1 MPKSAEIQDQINAKN
16 AEIDAE
22 AQKAEST
29 DHGKIIQLRNEIS
42 ILEMQLSDAKAEEA
56 QQIERV
62 QAQTEKVESITL
74 PLDFND
80 LLDNPLANEMIIEV
94 VKQFQLQA
102 YDEHNAEVVRIH
114 ADWQSKLSAAN
125 QIESDQKARIIELQA
140 EFESEKGARIM
151 FENAASFE
159 KDRADQLEHDLH
171 MANLDKDQA
180 LMYRDNAVAQL
191 GERQDV
197 INSQAETILG
207 LQQELSAKKALTVNG
222 NDKLAELASKAKEST
237 IEKANRGLARWN
249 LPAIE
254 VPSMPSAESLETP
267 AIPEITALPEVHPTD
282 EVQTAASEGNST
294 VEGNTAIPQSLGE
307 RTAAEETLTLESLKA
322 EIDALKTA
330 HDTTV
335 VRVDNIERHANIQA
349 VA

>member
-1 MPKSAEIQDQINAKN
+1 MPKSAEIQNLINAKN

-56 QQIERV
+56 QQSERV

-80 LLDNPLANEMIIEV
+80 LLDNPLANEMVIEV

-102 YDEHNAEVVRIH
+102 YEEHNVEVVRIN
-114 ADWQSKLSAAN
+114 ADWNSKFDDMKNLCQSNYADLLKTHEESQDELMAEVDANYTLNVENESLSHKLKQALT
-125 QIESDQKARIIELQA
+125 DQKDA
-140 EFESEKGARIM
+140 ESK
-151 FENAASFE
+151 
-159 KDRADQLEHDLH
+159 
-171 MANLDKDQA
+171 
-180 LMYRDNAVAQL
+180 RDNAVNEL
-191 GERQDV
+191 E
-197 INSQAETILG
+197 QAKAEIDRLNNHVFE
-207 LQQELSAKKALTVNG
+207 LQQQIASAPAPRAAIDITP
-222 NDKLAELASKAKEST
+222 NDRLNNLAKQAKES
-237 IEKANRGLARWN
+237 IVEKANRGLARWN

-254 VPSMPSAESLETP
+254 VPSMPEAQPL
-267 AIPEITALPEVHPTD
+267 AMPEIPAAQEEHPKD
-282 EVQTAASEGNST
+282 EVSDGNTEGNPT

-307 RTAAEETLTLESLKA
+307 NAKPAEETLTLDSLKA

-330 HDTTV
+330 HGARLD
-335 VRVDNIERHANIQA
+335 RLDKQANLPE